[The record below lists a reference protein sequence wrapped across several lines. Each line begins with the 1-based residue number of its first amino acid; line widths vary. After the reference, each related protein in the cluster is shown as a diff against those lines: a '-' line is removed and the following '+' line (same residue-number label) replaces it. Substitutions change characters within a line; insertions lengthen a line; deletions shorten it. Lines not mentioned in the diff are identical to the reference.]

1 MCHMNKLYYNQNFI
15 ASKLI
20 TFFSIISLNLSK
32 PNLKMLAFSIISLI
46 NSESVVTA
54 DLANSIN
61 SNQFSSNSDSIQK
74 RFWRFFN
81 NKNINI
87 YDTYNSIINYIISNI
102 NNVRHNE
109 LIVSMD
115 HMFIK
120 DNFVILMFSLKI
132 DNQGIPL
139 WFSLERTSSNCHSN
153 IQKNSRKKLFSQ
165 DFIFNAIDSVINLLK
180 PLNSKIIF
188 LADRWFFN
196 LQLLK
201 HIEDNNCFFA
211 FRAKVNSCVKV
222 LVYDKKEKHYIYR
235 KLSYFKPYAFKS
247 AFFESLSFGDMGFI
261 ANLAIAPASKTKD
274 SDSNIIDDDND
285 TWFIITNLKPKL
297 AIRKYKM
304 RYASIEFLFKAQKSN
319 GFFLEKTKTKNLH
332 AMETLYGVVCIAH
345 LWLSILGLDYIKNY
359 NHIKN
364 KINIRFNK
372 KVNGKTIRILS
383 TFKLGLTL
391 FKRVYNHHIDF
402 ILKTNFRLYL

>member
-20 TFFSIISLNLSK
+20 TFFSIISLKLSK

-46 NSESVVTA
+46 DSESVVTA
-54 DLANSIN
+54 DLANSFN
-61 SNQFSSNSDSIQK
+61 SALSSNNTSSIQK

-81 NKNINI
+81 NKNVNI
-87 YDTYNSIINYIISNI
+87 YDTYNSIVNYIISNI

-120 DNFVILMFSLKI
+120 DNFVVLMFSLKI
-132 DNQGIPL
+132 DSQSIPL

-165 DFIFNAIDSVINLLK
+165 DFIFNAIDSVIELLK

-201 HIEDNNCFFA
+201 HIDDNSCFFA

-235 KLSYFKPYAFKS
+235 KLSYFKPYVYKS
-247 AFFESLSFGDMGFI
+247 AFFQNLSFGDMGFI
-261 ANLAIAPASKTKD
+261 ANLAIAPASKTKA
-274 SDSNIIDDDND
+274 SDDDIIDDDND
-285 TWFIITNLKPKL
+285 TWFIITNLSPKL

-304 RYASIEFLFKAQKSN
+304 RYAAIEFLFKAQKSN

-359 NHIKN
+359 NHVKN

-391 FKRVYNHHIDF
+391 FKRVYNHSIDF

>member
-1 MCHMNKLYYNQNFI
+1 MNKLYYNQNLI

-20 TFFSIISLNLSK
+20 TFFSILSLKLSK
-32 PNLKMLAFSIISLI
+32 PNLKTLAFSIISLI
-46 NSESVVTA
+46 DSESVVTA
-54 DLANSIN
+54 DLANSFN

-74 RFWRFFN
+74 RFWRFFY

-87 YDTYNSIINYIISNI
+87 YDTYNSIINYVISNI
-102 NNVRHNE
+102 KNVRHNE

-120 DNFVILMFSLKI
+120 DNFVVLMFSLKI
-132 DNQGIPL
+132 DSQSIPL

-165 DFIFNAIDSVINLLK
+165 DFIFNAIDSVIEILK

-235 KLSYFKPYAFKS
+235 KLSYFKPYAYKS
-247 AFFESLSFGDMGFI
+247 AFFQNLSFSDMGFI

-274 SDSNIIDDDND
+274 TDSDILDDDND
-285 TWFIITNLKPKL
+285 TWFIITNLLPKL

-304 RYASIEFLFKAQKSN
+304 RYADIEFLFR
-319 GFFLEKTKTKNLH
+319 KN
-332 AMETLYGVVCIAH
+332 
-345 LWLSILGLDYIKNY
+345 
-359 NHIKN
+359 
-364 KINIRFNK
+364 
-372 KVNGKTIRILS
+372 
-383 TFKLGLTL
+383 
-391 FKRVYNHHIDF
+391 
-402 ILKTNFRLYL
+402 

>member
-20 TFFSIISLNLSK
+20 TFFSIISL
-32 PNLKMLAFSIISLI
+32 IH
-46 NSESVVTA
+46 SESVVTA
-54 DLANSIN
+54 DLANSFN
-61 SNQFSSNSDSIQK
+61 SALSSNNTSSIQK

-81 NKNINI
+81 NKNVNI
-87 YDTYNSIINYIISNI
+87 YDTYNSIVNYIISNI

-120 DNFVILMFSLKI
+120 DNFVVLMFSLKI
-132 DNQGIPL
+132 DSQSIPL

-165 DFIFNAIDSVINLLK
+165 DFIFNAIDSVIELLK

-201 HIEDNNCFFA
+201 HIDDNSGFFA

-235 KLSYFKPYAFKS
+235 KLSYFKPYVYKS
-247 AFFESLSFGDMGFI
+247 AFFQNLSFGDMGFI
-261 ANLAIAPASKTKD
+261 ANLAIAPTSKTKA
-274 SDSNIIDDDND
+274 SDDDIIDDDND
-285 TWFIITNLKPKL
+285 TWFIITNLSPKL

-304 RYASIEFLFKAQKSN
+304 RYAAIEFLFKAQKSN

-359 NHIKN
+359 NHVKN

-391 FKRVYNHHIDF
+391 FKRVYNHSIDF

>member
-20 TFFSIISLNLSK
+20 TFFSIISLKLSK

-46 NSESVVTA
+46 HSESVVTA
-54 DLANSIN
+54 DLANSFN
-61 SNQFSSNSDSIQK
+61 SALSSNNTSSIQK

-81 NKNINI
+81 NKNVNI
-87 YDTYNSIINYIISNI
+87 YDTYNSIVNYIISNI

-120 DNFVILMFSLKI
+120 DNFVVLMFSLKI
-132 DNQGIPL
+132 DSQSIPL

-165 DFIFNAIDSVINLLK
+165 DFIFNAIDSVIELLK

-201 HIEDNNCFFA
+201 HIDDNSGFFA

-235 KLSYFKPYAFKS
+235 KLSYFKPYVYKS
-247 AFFESLSFGDMGFI
+247 AFFQNLSFGDMGFI
-261 ANLAIAPASKTKD
+261 ANLAIAPASKTKA
-274 SDSNIIDDDND
+274 SDDDIIDDDND
-285 TWFIITNLKPKL
+285 TWFIITNLSPKL

-304 RYASIEFLFKAQKSN
+304 RYAAIEFLFKAQKSN

-359 NHIKN
+359 NHVKN

-391 FKRVYNHHIDF
+391 FKRVYNHSIDF